1 MEPTDLAAA
10 FDLPTIELTSL
21 TRWAPVFRG
30 TAADGTSVVAK
41 RTASDAGRAAAMAG
55 WTARLRDTGLPVV
68 APLSLGVA
76 NPQQV
81 GEDWWVVYPF
91 VTGEAYAGTPAQV
104 AAAGELLGR
113 LHAARVAL
121 ADLGLRE
128 YEFPDSTEE
137 DMEGDLV
144 TLGGV
149 LGEQE
154 APELVEPVAALGR
167 RWWQESL
174 PMLTA
179 REPELVL
186 TGVCSD
192 YKANNLV
199 FTGPAGGDP
208 APVLVDPD
216 NGGLEPR
223 LFDLALAVVLFHNEC
238 DGAPGRL
245 FTATEWQTFVSAYLG
260 QVELTPAERELW
272 PAALDHMFWEE
283 GSWVLEDNDAQ
294 AWADPRQRAFL
305 LDLAAADPERYPLP

>member
-1 MEPTDLAAA
+1 MHPTDLAAA
-10 FDLPTIELTSL
+10 FDLTTVEPDPL

-30 TAADGTSVVAK
+30 TARDGAPVVVK
-41 RTASDAGRAAAMAG
+41 RTATEEGRARAMAG
-55 WTARLRDTGLPVV
+55 WTTRLRGAGLPVV
-68 APLSLGVA
+68 APYDAGTP

-81 GEDWWVVYPF
+81 GQEWWVVYPF
-91 VTGEAYAGTPAQV
+91 EAGAPYAGGRDQL

-113 LHAARVAL
+113 LHADPVRVD
-121 ADLGLRE
+121 DLGLRE
-128 YEFPDSTEE
+128 YAFPDSTEE

-144 TLGGV
+144 TLERV
-149 LGEQE
+149 LGEQGE
-154 APELVEPVAALGR
+154 AGLAGSVATLGR
-167 RWWQESL
+167 RWWRDSL
-174 PMLTA
+174 PVLRDRA
-179 REPELVL
+179 DDLVR

-199 FTGPAGGDP
+199 FTGPADGDP

-216 NGGLEPR
+216 NGGVEPR

-245 FTATEWQTFVSAYLG
+245 FTAAEWQTFATAYLG

-283 GSWVLEDNDAQ
+283 GSWALEDNDAQ

-305 LDLAAADPERYPLP
+305 LDLAAAGPERYPLP